1 MNNEPFKVRAY
12 GYGEL
17 AQLYFPNIT
26 KKSASWQL
34 RLWINASKG
43 LTKKLSE
50 TGYIKGRRLLTPLQ
64 VGLIVGEFGEP

>member
-17 AQLYFPNIT
+17 VQIYFPNIT
-26 KKSASWQL
+26 KKSASCQL
-34 RLWINASKG
+34 CLWINTSKV
-43 LTKKLSE
+43 LTEKPSE
-50 TGYIKGRRLLTPLQ
+50 TVYVKERRLLTPMQ